1 MRGRQRREPR
11 RVVGVH
17 ALTVMSHRTP

>member
-17 ALTVMSHRTP
+17 ALTVTSHRTP

>member
-1 MRGRQRREPR
+1 MGGGQRREPR

-17 ALTVMSHRTP
+17 ALTVTSYRTP